1 MKNIFRTVLFAI
13 LAVMLF
19 KGFSTQQWQALII
32 VIVGISI
39 LLLSTFVTKA
49 KSTTGSSIYVSG
61 GTSHTDS
68 NCGGG
73 DSGGGCD

>member
-13 LAVMLF
+13 LAIVLF
-19 KGFSTQQWQALII
+19 KGFSTQQWPPLII

-49 KSTTGSSIYVSG
+49 KSTRGSSSYLGG

-68 NCGGG
+68 HCGGG